1 MRNVAILA
9 VSLVFV
15 FTGVTGAA
23 ELLDARDAHAF
34 DAMVVSLDRSG
45 FRYVMTDY
53 HTDVPIMQ
61 RQFMGQ
67 ARLAATT
74 VFAFQTTTRYWPAGH
89 PRAIAVGDHVKIYGF
104 QRSGSTDIDVYRLED
119 RGAR

>member
-9 VSLVFV
+9 ILLILDFK
-15 FTGVTGAA
+15 GVAGAA
-23 ELLDARDAHAF
+23 QLFDSRDAHAF

-53 HTDVPIMQ
+53 HTDVPVWQ

-67 ARLAATT
+67 ARLKATT
-74 VFAFQTTTRYWPAGH
+74 VLDFQTTTRYWPSSH